1 MPPYSGHEWF
11 TLNPLTLV
19 RMISW
24 LFQLLLLIMF
34 KYAMFYHV
42 DNLDSTYLIIFGII
56 QICEC
61 ALNWFVVERVH
72 LRECTIH

>member
-1 MPPYSGHEWF
+1 
-11 TLNPLTLV
+11 
-19 RMISW
+19 
-24 LFQLLLLIMF
+24 MF
-34 KYAMFYHV
+34 CHV

-72 LRECTIH
+72 EPKLDISHLRSLGATYPKHVFNK